1 MASRPISR
9 NNRVTRFLLTGCI
22 ISNLQ
27 GRAARRGLGDSWSER
42 QTQGPDESMVGSGER
57 IEWMLGGEGQ
67 GACPQEVPSAIEVAR
82 SSMREAKLGR
92 QKARVMRSY
101 T

>member
-1 MASRPISR
+1 MKRPHRTHFVVFKNVSSQTC
-9 NNRVTRFLLTGCI
+9 RVG
-22 ISNLQ
+22 
-27 GRAARRGLGDSWSER
+27 RRGEALAMVGVKGRRKD
-42 QTQGPDESMVGSGER
+42 PDESMVGSGER
-57 IEWMLGGEGQ
+57 VELMLGGEGQ